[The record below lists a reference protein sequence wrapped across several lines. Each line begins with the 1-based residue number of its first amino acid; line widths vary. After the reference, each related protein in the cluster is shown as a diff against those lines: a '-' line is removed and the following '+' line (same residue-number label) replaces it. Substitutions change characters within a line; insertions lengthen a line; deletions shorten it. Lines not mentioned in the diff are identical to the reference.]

1 MEYYDR
7 IKIKEKTLESFET
20 LKYIIEVKFGNIIR
34 DVRYSIKPGVSDEGL
49 VDLEGNINIVISYPE
64 PDLSILASRLSRVD
78 ELLNE
83 VFNSYFFT
91 PEGNLVKQQTGR
103 PLMAVS
109 HMLYDLK
116 VDWPDEVIKIN
127 LGVIFYDL

>member
-1 MEYYDR
+1 MEDR

-20 LKYIIEVKFGNIIR
+20 LKYILEVKFGNIIR
-34 DVRYSIKPGVSDEGL
+34 EVQYSIMPGVNDEGL
-49 VDLEGNINIVISYPE
+49 VDLEGDIYIVISYPE
-64 PDLSILASRLSRVD
+64 PDLSIIASRLKKVD
-78 ELLNE
+78 EILNE
-83 VFNSYFFT
+83 VFISYYFT
-91 PEGNLVKQQTGR
+91 AEGNLVKHRIGE
-103 PLMAVS
+103 PLMGVS

>member
-1 MEYYDR
+1 MEDR

-20 LKYIIEVKFGNIIR
+20 LKYILEVKFGNI
-34 DVRYSIKPGVSDEGL
+34 VREVQYSIMPGVNDEGL
-49 VDLEGNINIVISYPE
+49 VDLEGDIYIVISYPE
-64 PDLSILASRLSRVD
+64 PDLSIIASRLKKVD
-78 ELLNE
+78 EILNE
-83 VFNSYFFT
+83 VFISYYFT
-91 PEGNLVKQQTGR
+91 AEGNLVKHRTGE
-103 PLMAVS
+103 PLMGVS

>member
-1 MEYYDR
+1 MENR

-20 LKYIIEVKFGNIIR
+20 LKYILEVKFGNIIR
-34 DVRYSIKPGVSDEGL
+34 EVQYSIMPGVNDEGL
-49 VDLEGNINIVISYPE
+49 VDLEGDIYIVISYPE
-64 PDLSILASRLSRVD
+64 PDLSIIASRLKKVD
-78 ELLNE
+78 EILNE
-83 VFNSYFFT
+83 VFISYYFT
-91 PEGNLVKQQTGR
+91 AEGNLVKHRTGE
-103 PLMAVS
+103 PLMGVS

>member
-1 MEYYDR
+1 MEDR

-20 LKYIIEVKFGNIIR
+20 LKYILEVKFGNLIR
-34 DVRYSIKPGVSDEGL
+34 EVQFSIVPGVNDEGL
-49 VDLEGNINIVISYPE
+49 VDLEGDIYIVISYPE
-64 PDLSILASRLSRVD
+64 PDLSIIASRLKKVD
-78 ELLNE
+78 EILNE
-83 VFNSYFFT
+83 VFISYYFT
-91 PEGNLVKQQTGR
+91 AEGNLVKHRTGE
-103 PLMAVS
+103 PLMGVS

>member
-1 MEYYDR
+1 MENR

-20 LKYIIEVKFGNIIR
+20 LKYIIEVKFGNMIR

-83 VFNSYFFT
+83 VFSSYFFT
-91 PEGNLVKQQTGR
+91 PEGNLVKTRTGE
-103 PLMAVS
+103 PLIAVS

-116 VDWPDEVIKIN
+116 VDWPDEVIKIY
-127 LGVIFYDL
+127 LGIIFYDV

>member
-1 MEYYDR
+1 MEDR

-20 LKYIIEVKFGNIIR
+20 LKYILEVKFGNIIR
-34 DVRYSIKPGVSDEGL
+34 EVQFSIMPGVNDEGL
-49 VDLEGNINIVISYPE
+49 VDLEGDIYIVISYPE
-64 PDLSILASRLSRVD
+64 PDLSIIASRLKKVD
-78 ELLNE
+78 EILNE
-83 VFNSYFFT
+83 VFISYYFT
-91 PEGNLVKQQTGR
+91 AEGNLVKHRTGE
-103 PLMAVS
+103 PLMGVS

>member
-1 MEYYDR
+1 MEDR

-20 LKYIIEVKFGNIIR
+20 LKYILEVKFGNIISE
-34 DVRYSIKPGVSDEGL
+34 VQYNIMPGVNDEGL
-49 VDLEGNINIVISYPE
+49 VDLEGDIYIIINYPE
-64 PDLSILASRLSRVD
+64 PDLSIIASRLKKVD
-78 ELLNE
+78 EILNE
-83 VFNSYFFT
+83 VFSSYYFT
-91 PEGNLVKQQTGR
+91 AEGNLVKHRIGE
-103 PLMAVS
+103 PLMGVS